1 MCNASDGV
9 PEFPS
14 QFALTSQNETVQE
27 AQSDALGDYTAVPGL
42 ELNGRPVWRNSNG
55 INFMWY
61 NGNTMHTFYCIYLI
75 YPNLLH
81 VLCSRFG

>member
-9 PEFPS
+9 PEFPT

-27 AQSDALGDYTAVPGL
+27 VQSDALGDYTAVPGL

-61 NGNTMHTFYCIYLI
+61 NGNTMHILLYILI
-75 YPNLLH
+75 LSQFITCL
-81 VLCSRFG
+81 VF